1 MIACSSNRE
10 QFETLKKG
18 SLAQVRASSGRLLP
32 NRRRDF
38 DEPVGCG
45 ALSRLSASSGE
56 RGQVLTK
63 ALDAQGKAADAHGMA
78 ADAHRGPID
87 APPDDSF
94 ALHDLRVEWVAG
106 ETCFCEAKPGDYF
119 ELHGEQ
125 LRFPPGQSWSIYALA
140 ALLPLLPAKQRMTHP
155 NDWMSTD
162 AQVACPDP
170 NCRSKF
176 LIRRVGLRT
185 FRHSQVTAVPLPDAV
200 ACSVTTPS
208 VTTGDD
214 HG

>member
-1 MIACSSNRE
+1 MSDSPVLPGDPQPRA
-10 QFETLKKG
+10 G
-18 SLAQVRASSGRLLP
+18 LA
-32 NRRRDF
+32 
-38 DEPVGCG
+38 
-45 ALSRLSASSGE
+45 
-56 RGQVLTK
+56 K
-63 ALDAQGKAADAHGMA
+63 A
-78 ADAHRGPID
+78 PI
-87 APPDDSF
+87 DDSF
-94 ALHDLRVEWVAG
+94 QLHDLRVEWIAG
-106 ETCFCEAKPGDYF
+106 ETCFCEAKPGDHF

-185 FRHSQVTAVPLPDAV
+185 FKHSQVTAVPLPNSHTV
-200 ACSVTTPS
+200 AAGPDTP
-208 VTTGDD
+208 TGDD